1 MRKSVVF
8 LSLLAAVPPMV
19 GFAACK
25 GQAGDRCRYQIEAEY
40 FEADRRLDATMEVY
54 VPNNTDNVMEELPF
68 SLWGDMEIK
77 SVTGAEWRLTDG
89 DKFLSAE
96 IPAPLYPDESVRLTV
111 EYSLTLPLEANRQGV
126 GEHCVN
132 LSCFYPALCAMDE
145 NGFLRYEDAGIG
157 DPFVYACADF
167 DVTLTVPERFTAAYG
182 GEGSAVTEN
191 GKKTYHVIA
200 NNVRDTAFVLG
211 EFRSVKTERGG
222 VPVEYYY
229 FSDEAPEETL
239 KVAAESLSV
248 YAELFGEYP
257 YPRYTFAETDFPL
270 GGMEYS
276 AFAMISAS
284 LRREDRPAVVAHETA
299 HQWWYGKV
307 GSNQYENAWQDE
319 GLAEYSVALFYE
331 KMPMYGDYRKAVN
344 VSESAYRAYFSV
356 ASQLSKETNT
366 SMTRP
371 LSSFSGEYEYRILA
385 YDKGVVLL
393 DRVRET
399 VGDRRFFASL
409 KRYAEKYAGKIA
421 SPEDMISCFGA
432 EPLFSSFLEGKC
444 VI

>member
-1 MRKSVVF
+1 MRKPVVL
-8 LSLLAAVPPMV
+8 LSLLMLAPPFV
-19 GFAACK
+19 GLSACK
-25 GQAGDRCRYQIEAEY
+25 EQAADRCRYQIVAEY
-40 FEADRRLDATMEVY
+40 FEADRRLDASMQIL
-54 VPNNTDNVMEELPF
+54 VPNNGENVIHELPF
-68 SLWGDMEIK
+68 SLWGEMEIET
-77 SVTGAEWRLTDG
+77 VTGAEWRLTDG
-89 DKFLSAE
+89 FLSAQL
-96 IPAPLYPDESVRLTV
+96 PAPLYPDESVKLSI
-111 EYSLTLPLEANRQGV
+111 EYSLTLPLEADRLGV

-132 LSCFYPALCAMDE
+132 LSCFYPALCTMGDS
-145 NGFLRYEDAGIG
+145 GFLRYGDVGLG

-191 GKKTYHVIA
+191 GKKTYHVTA
-200 NNVRDTAFVLG
+200 TNVRDSAFVLG
-211 EFRSVKTERGG
+211 EFQSVKTERKGI
-222 VPVEYYY
+222 PVEYYY

-239 KVAAESLSV
+239 KIAAESLCV
-248 YAELFGEYP
+248 YSDLFGKYA
-257 YPRYTFAETDFPL
+257 YPRYAVAETDFPL

-276 AFAMISAS
+276 AFAVISAS

-307 GSNQYENAWQDE
+307 GSNQFENAWQDE
-319 GLAEYSVALFYE
+319 GLAEYSVALFFE
-331 KMPMYGDYRKAVN
+331 KMPVYGDYRKAVN

-356 ASQLSKETNT
+356 ASQLSEQTDT
-366 SMTRP
+366 SMIRP
-371 LSSFSGEYEYRILA
+371 LSSFSGAYEYRILA
-385 YDKGVVLL
+385 YDKGVVLF

-409 KRYAEKYAGKIA
+409 RRYAETYAGKIA

-432 EPLFSSFLEGKC
+432 EALFASFLQGKC